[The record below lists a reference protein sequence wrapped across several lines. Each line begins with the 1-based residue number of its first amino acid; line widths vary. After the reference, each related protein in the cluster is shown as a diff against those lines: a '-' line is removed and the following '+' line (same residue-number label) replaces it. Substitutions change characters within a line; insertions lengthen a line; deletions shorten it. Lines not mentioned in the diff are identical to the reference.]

1 MRTSDQ
7 SALFHCWCRE
17 ISVHCKKAKVKNISE
32 DTIKELVLL
41 TLGNTIEVFGTKVAI
56 RSRFYK
62 RADEDLTEKEL
73 QLGIISMNDLLTK
86 IQVWASVDLSL
97 ELKTP
102 NEEVAA

>member
-1 MRTSDQ
+1 M
-7 SALFHCWCRE
+7 
-17 ISVHCKKAKVKNISE
+17 HCKKAKVKNISE

-102 NEEVAA
+102 NEAEAA